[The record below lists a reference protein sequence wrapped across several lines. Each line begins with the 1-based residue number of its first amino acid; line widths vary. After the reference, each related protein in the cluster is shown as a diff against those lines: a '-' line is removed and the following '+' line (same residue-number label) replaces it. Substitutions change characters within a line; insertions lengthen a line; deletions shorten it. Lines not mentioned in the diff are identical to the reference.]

1 MWPIK
6 LGYAYNMTPTTP
18 RSTCLSA
25 QSAPTAVPDG
35 AGTLSDA
42 RAGRSQRRR
51 APEGAAKRRIGGCAP
66 GDGAAVPEAA
76 AKKRRVGDAGAP
88 DTDVARVALE
98 ASEGE

>member
-1 MWPIK
+1 
-6 LGYAYNMTPTTP
+6 MTQTTP
-18 RSTCLSA
+18 RSSCLSA

-35 AGTLSDA
+35 TGTLSDA

-51 APEGAAKRRIGGCAP
+51 APEGTAKRRIGGCTP

>member
-1 MWPIK
+1 MHV
-6 LGYAYNMTPTTP
+6 GG
-18 RSTCLSA
+18 
-25 QSAPTAVPDG
+25 G
-35 AGTLSDA
+35 ALRG
-42 RAGRSQRRR
+42 

-98 ASEGE
+98 ASEGEYRAQTATCLDGVGQGRGGRYAACLRRPRSWAACRRG

>member
-1 MWPIK
+1 
-6 LGYAYNMTPTTP
+6 MTQTTP
-18 RSTCLSA
+18 RSSCLSA

-51 APEGAAKRRIGGCAP
+51 APEGTAKRRIGGCTP

>member
-1 MWPIK
+1 MHV
-6 LGYAYNMTPTTP
+6 G
-18 RSTCLSA
+18 
-25 QSAPTAVPDG
+25 G
-35 AGTLSDA
+35 DA
-42 RAGRSQRRR
+42 LRG
-51 APEGAAKRRIGGCAP
+51 APEGAAKRRIGGCTP